1 MASEKENFYIV
12 VLNYNNWSDTIE
24 CLESLFKSSDQNFH
38 LIVVDNHSTD
48 HSPAFIR
55 RWAEG
60 LLDVWVPVT
69 HPLKH
74 LSFPPVQK
82 PLKVYELGYDVDS
95 DSFSGNSEGLFSD
108 AQMFSLVNINRN
120 LGFAGGINSALNLL
134 RKSGKK
140 GFVWFLNPDTVVD
153 TGTISAIKQRI
164 RGKEEKKIIWG
175 CVSYYY
181 DNPGQ
186 VLFYGGAYIKRW
198 AHGMKQLKGPDSIDD
213 LDYIAGS
220 FLLLHTRVVESLGMF
235 PEGYFL
241 YWEEADYCTKAR
253 KKGYQLKVIDDA
265 RVYDKISGSIGTGFA
280 REFYY
285 TLSGLKYYRKYF
297 PLRFPVIFLT
307 VCLKVGKKLFSRD
320 FVGMR
325 AVIRAIMAFL
335 GISPGRLFQ

>member
-1 MASEKENFYIV
+1 MTTEKESFYIV
-12 VLNYNNWSDTIE
+12 VLNYNNWPDTIE
-24 CLESLFKSSDQNFH
+24 CLESLFKSSDQDFH

-48 HSPAFIR
+48 DSPAFIR

-60 LLDVWVPVT
+60 MLDVRVPSG
-69 HPLKH
+69 HPLKG
-74 LSFPPVQK
+74 LSFPPVEK
-82 PLKVYELGYDVDS
+82 PLRVHELEYDAGS
-95 DSFSGNSEGLFSD
+95 DSFSGNSEDLFSD
-108 AQMFSLVNINRN
+108 VQMFSLVSVNRN

-134 RKSGKK
+134 RKCGKN

-153 TGTISAIKQRI
+153 AGTISAIKR
-164 RGKEEKKIIWG
+164 RTAGREEEKIIWG

-186 VLFYGGAYIKRW
+186 ILFYGGAHIQRW
-198 AHGMKQLKGPDSIDD
+198 VHGMRQLKGPDSMHD

-220 FLLLHTRVVESLGMF
+220 FLLLHTCVVEDLGMF
-235 PEGYFL
+235 PEEYFL

-253 KKGYQLKVIDDA
+253 RRGYQLRVIDDA

-285 TLSGLKYYRKYF
+285 TLSGLKFYRKYF

-307 VCLKVGKKLFSRD
+307 VCLKVGKKFLLRD
-320 FVGMR
+320 FVGVR
-325 AVIRAIMAFL
+325 AVIRAVMAFL
-335 GISPGRLFQ
+335 GGSPGRLFQ